1 VARLQGR
8 RAVSDNVRVR
18 RRKRGRA
25 LSPTRRDFVSATGI
39 LLATAACAP
48 ALRLTAR
55 RKHDLVI
62 RGGTVFDGTGAPGVE
77 RDVAISN
84 GRVTEIAS
92 SVSGRARDEIDA
104 RGKAVAPGFI
114 DIHSHGDESIF
125 ADPRSESVIRQG
137 VTTIVV
143 GQDGDSRAPSPRPV
157 SAAGIVRGALG
168 TNGVFESMHE
178 FFRALDGLPPAVNV
192 ASMVGLGTI
201 RGLVVGEDDR
211 PATPEELR
219 RMRALVEGALADGA
233 CGISTGLEYA
243 PGSFASRDE
252 LIALCRPL
260 AARSLPYATHMR
272 NEDDTLLEAMDEAI
286 AIARGA
292 GCPLQISHLKTS
304 GPRNWHKI
312 GDALGRV
319 DAARAAGMDI
329 AFDRYPYVAYQT
341 GLTNLFPIRALDG
354 GAEAFLRRLAAS
366 DTADAIRRD
375 TLGKVDKLAG
385 WNSVMISSVAAPADR
400 AAEGQRLGDYAAKLG
415 QDPYAVVVGLLQR
428 SHTDVGTVVFA
439 MSEDNLQRF
448 LAHPAAMICSDGG
461 AFAVDGPARRGH
473 PHPRGLGTFP
483 RVLGR
488 YVRETKTIPLES
500 AIYKMSGFAAS
511 RIRLADRGRLA
522 PAMAA
527 DIVVFDPATVI
538 DRATFAEPF
547 QYPVGIDAVVVNGV
561 VALRDGQRSTARR
574 GRALRPGAALE

>member
-1 VARLQGR
+1 MSA
-8 RAVSDNVRVR
+8 
-18 RRKRGRA
+18 
-25 LSPTRRDFVSATGI
+25 TRRDFITAAGV
-39 LLATAACAP
+39 LAASAACAP
-48 ALRLTAR
+48 ALRLGSR
-55 RKHDLVI
+55 HRHDVVI
-62 RGGTVFDGTGAPGVE
+62 RGGTVFDGTGAAGVE

-84 GRVTEIAS
+84 GVVTAIGADID
-92 SVSGRARDEIDA
+92 GRAREEVDA

-114 DIHSHGDESIF
+114 DIHSHGDESLF

-143 GQDGDSRAPSPRPV
+143 GQDGDSRAPSARPV
-157 SAAGIVRGALG
+157 TAAGIVRGALG
-168 TNGVFESMHE
+168 TNGAFESMHE
-178 FFRALDGLPPAVNV
+178 LFRAVNGLPPAVNV

-211 PATPEELR
+211 PATPGELR
-219 RMRALVEGALADGA
+219 QMRALVEGALADGA
-233 CGISTGLEYA
+233 CGVSTGLEYA

-260 AARSLPYATHMR
+260 AARRLPYATHMR
-272 NEDDTLLEAMDEAI
+272 NEDDTLIEAIDEAI

-319 DAARAAGMDI
+319 DAARAGGLDVT
-329 AFDRYPYVAYQT
+329 FDRYPYVAYQT
-341 GLTNLFPIRALDG
+341 GLTNLFPIWALDG
-354 GAEAFLRRLAAS
+354 GADAFLRRLTAS
-366 DTADAIRRD
+366 DTADRIRTA
-375 TLGKVDKLAG
+375 TLGKIDKLAG
-385 WNSVMISSVAAPADR
+385 WNSVMISGVAVPADR
-400 AAEGQRLGDYAAKLG
+400 DAEGQRLGDYAAKLG
-415 QDPYAVVVGLLQR
+415 EDPYAVTVGLLQR

-448 LAHPAAMICSDGG
+448 LAHPSAMVCSDGG
-461 AFAVDGPARRGH
+461 AFALEGPARRGH

-488 YVRETKTIPLES
+488 YVRETKTLTLEQ
-500 AIYKMSGFAAS
+500 AIHKMSGFPAS
-511 RIRLADRGRLA
+511 RIGLGDRGRIA
-522 PAMAA
+522 PGMAA
-527 DIVVFDPATVI
+527 DVVVFDPATVI

-547 QYPVGIDAVVVNGV
+547 QYPVGIDVVIINGS
-561 VALRDGQRSTARR
+561 VALRDGQRFEARR
-574 GRALRPGAALE
+574 GRALRPGALASARAASTS